1 MCQPVCGQNT
11 QMFQY
16 HSHISAKV
24 SQQGGEI
31 FEMTSCSFIRE
42 AESILRDTFVFIYNV

>member
-1 MCQPVCGQNT
+1 MCQLVRGQNK

-16 HSHISAKV
+16 HSHIGAKV

-31 FEMTSCSFIRE
+31 FEMTSCSFIGE
-42 AESILRDTFVFIYNV
+42 VESILRDTFVFIYNV